1 MEFNFKEYDSE
12 LLFVPLGGS
21 NEIGMNLN
29 LYRYKGKWIMI
40 DLGIGFAN
48 ANLPGVDIILP
59 DISFITKYKKDLVGI
74 IITHAHEDHVGAV
87 PYLWE
92 ELGAPIYAT
101 AFTAAFLRAKLAD
114 EGLNIKIPLHE
125 VKPGQ
130 KIKLDPF
137 EFEMVP
143 LTHSIPEMQAVALRT
158 DKGVVMHTGDWKI
171 DPEPVVG
178 PVTDEQTLTKY
189 GDEGV
194 LAMVCD
200 STNVFV
206 DGVSG
211 SEADVR
217 DNLTEIINNCKNRVI
232 VATFAS
238 NIARLETIIRA
249 GQKAG
254 RHIAIAGRSLR
265 RVSTAAK
272 ETGYLK
278 GVEFINEREISD
290 IARQDILIICTGC
303 QGEPLAALSKIARGE
318 HPNIRL
324 AAGDTVIFSSR
335 KIPGNEMRVADTY
348 NALTR
353 RNIELVTAKRS
364 FVHVSGHPCR
374 DELKKMYDMVRPQI
388 AIPTH
393 GEARHIR
400 EHAKFANALGIP
412 ETVEAKN
419 GSVILLSAGKAM
431 EIATVPS
438 GYIAVDGNSFIATNS
453 EVIKTRRKI
462 RDDGCVVVT
471 VVINKDNELLANPAL
486 TALGSIDA
494 NEDKDLFK
502 ALKEDIARLI
512 ENLSPKDSQEK
523 ITDSI
528 KKLISKLFRDEL
540 GKKPVIQVNVIK
552 I

>member
-1 MEFNFKEYDSE
+1 
-12 LLFVPLGGS
+12 
-21 NEIGMNLN
+21 
-29 LYRYKGKWIMI
+29 
-40 DLGIGFAN
+40 
-48 ANLPGVDIILP
+48 
-59 DISFITKYKKDLVGI
+59 
-74 IITHAHEDHVGAV
+74 
-87 PYLWE
+87 
-92 ELGAPIYAT
+92 
-101 AFTAAFLRAKLAD
+101 
-114 EGLNIKIPLHE
+114 
-125 VKPGQ
+125 
-130 KIKLDPF
+130 
-137 EFEMVP
+137 
-143 LTHSIPEMQAVALRT
+143 
-158 DKGVVMHTGDWKI
+158 
-171 DPEPVVG
+171 
-178 PVTDEQTLTKY
+178 
-189 GDEGV
+189 
-194 LAMVCD
+194 MVCD

-211 SEADVR
+211 KEADVR
-217 DNLTEIINNCKNRVI
+217 ENLAKKIRSCKNRVI

-238 NIARLETIIRA
+238 NIARLESIIRA

-278 GVEFINEREISD
+278 GVEFINEREIGD

-303 QGEPLAALSKIARGE
+303 QGEPLAALSKVARGE

-335 KIPGNEMRVADTY
+335 KIPGNELKVADTY

-353 RNIELVTAKRS
+353 RNIEIITAKRS

-400 EHAKFANALGIP
+400 EHAKFANALGVP

-431 EIATVPS
+431 EIATVHS

-453 EVIKTRRKI
+453 AVIKTRRKI
-462 RDDGCVVVT
+462 RDDGCVVIT
-471 VVINKDNELLANPAL
+471 IVINKDNELLAKPAL

-494 NEDKDLFK
+494 NEDKELFK
-502 ALKEDIARLI
+502 ALRDDVERLI
-512 ENLSPKDSQEK
+512 ANVKPKDSNEK
-523 ITDSI
+523 IAESI
-528 KKLISKLFRDEL
+528 KSMVKKLFRDEL
-540 GKKPVIQVNVIK
+540 NKKPVVEVNVVK